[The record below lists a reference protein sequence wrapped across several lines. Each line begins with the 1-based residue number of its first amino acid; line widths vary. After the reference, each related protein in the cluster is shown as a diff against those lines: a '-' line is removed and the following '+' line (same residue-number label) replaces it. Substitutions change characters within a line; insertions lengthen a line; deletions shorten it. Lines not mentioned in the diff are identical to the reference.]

1 MVQWSHDKMM
11 LSERRAVSK
20 PSRNKNVQDLS
31 LYLDV
36 NGERLQNSTTRNMI
50 FTVPHIV
57 WYCSQFFILEPGDLI
72 TTGTPPGVGL
82 GMKPL
87 SHSSI
92 VTSNNNATPSC
103 PNRCR

>member
-1 MVQWSHDKMM
+1 MVQWSHDKVM

-57 WYCSQFFILEPGDLI
+57 WYCSQFFILEPGRPNHH
-72 TTGTPPGVGL
+72 G
-82 GMKPL
+82 
-87 SHSSI
+87 HSARRWARNEAAISL
-92 VTSNNNATPSC
+92 VD
-103 PNRCR
+103 RDVQ